1 MCVCACTPF
10 CLQGPTMSAYL
21 FQPSKDKP
29 ADVFF
34 TYFFTSLFLHLVVC
48 LIVSSFCLFQQIF
61 SLFFISSLGNTT
73 LSLLSFCF
81 KFVLTLRVHLN
92 VVFVCLIKHFSFWFV
107 LSLSTDLL
115 KLLNRDFVT

>member
-1 MCVCACTPF
+1 MGGCCVCVLACTPF

-61 SLFFISSLGNTT
+61 SLFFYFL
-73 LSLLSFCF
+73 F
-81 KFVLTLRVHLN
+81 R
-92 VVFVCLIKHFSFWFV
+92 
-107 LSLSTDLL
+107 
-115 KLLNRDFVT
+115 